1 MFQGTLGE
9 GVTVW
14 EDEEK
19 RETERVSN
27 SIEQNDAK
35 TKQNKTN
42 KISKNK
48 HPKHTTIIILFKTA
62 ANG

>member
-1 MFQGTLGE
+1 M
-9 GVTVW
+9 TVW